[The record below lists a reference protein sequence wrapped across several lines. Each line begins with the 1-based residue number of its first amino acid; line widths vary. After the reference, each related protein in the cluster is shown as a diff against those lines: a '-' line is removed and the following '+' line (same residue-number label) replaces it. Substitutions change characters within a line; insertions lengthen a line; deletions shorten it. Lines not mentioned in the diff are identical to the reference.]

1 MFLLSCCHSVSV
13 RISTVAFKNMGRRA
27 LNSTLIFLAFP
38 YAVLSY
44 VPPKAY
50 ALLATS
56 APPRDSLARG
66 RHQAAEVAQGQ
77 ESAAPASSSGHSAG
91 SSASGFGVGSSRAS
105 GSGFLNA
112 QLARAG
118 EAARAGLPSGSRE
131 SMRSDAKS
139 LVDGTMKHMKA
150 LNEVHARIFFKERE
164 VGGGVG
170 VLPGGAALTTTK
182 KGRLQDANV
191 MPPLLDSSGEQ
202 AAHAGKDFGERS
214 CHRCGGGRGTG
225 RCASSRCACIIS
237 IWPCLCVDRPRAP
250 PRRVADWVKPLLVGV
265 APRGLRRGIRCG
277 VVRGAGASGDGEC
290 VGQPGGAAPRWLMA
304 RARAVPVVPYSR
316 LLAL

>member
-182 KGRLQDANV
+182 KGDCKMR
-191 MPPLLDSSGEQ
+191 M
-202 AAHAGKDFGERS
+202 S
-214 CHRCGGGRGTG
+214 CH
-225 RCASSRCACIIS
+225 
-237 IWPCLCVDRPRAP
+237 PCLTPQVNK
-250 PRRVADWVKPLLVGV
+250 RRMQEKTSESE
-265 APRGLRRGIRCG
+265 
-277 VVRGAGASGDGEC
+277 VVIAAAGAGALAGALL
-290 VGQPGGAAPRWLMA
+290 PAAPA
-304 RARAVPVVPYSR
+304 
-316 LLAL
+316 